1 MDELYPSLTR
11 ASLDQNYLHANST
24 THEFLFGALAELVD
38 NARDADATKINVF
51 TTKNEDVRGG
61 FTLNFLDDG
70 EGMDSN
76 DVANIVQFGR
86 SSKRLSSDNMIGQ
99 YGNGLKSGSMR
110 IGNDFMLFSKRG
122 RSCTCLMLSRTFLNR
137 ERISNIIVPM
147 PVWDADSRK
156 PIYDTGGKA
165 KYDME
170 IELIKK
176 YSPFKTEREVIKQFD
191 SIKDR
196 TGTLIVLYNV
206 KLLDSGNPEL
216 DVLTDPT
223 DIRMAE
229 IDEEDKS
236 NWPERVS
243 FKAYVSILYLDPRM
257 KVYIQGKK
265 VRTKRLANCL
275 YKPKSYKYSS
285 TRFKKR
291 SEDEVRKAENEFKLA
306 EERWREAESD
316 SKDKEKKVSIKAN
329 PKKAE
334 LAELRNKQ
342 EKSRLLKNEVNQLR
356 DDWTKKKASLKEPK
370 TLDFIFGFNIT
381 NRKYYGMFI
390 YNCNRLIRMYE
401 RVGPQIDGGVN
412 CSGVIGVVN
421 VPYLVLEPTH
431 NKQNFADNKEYMH
444 MLKAMGDHLQCYW
457 RESKVSEGKGVMSFW
472 ENFGYLSSS
481 WSDEPSND
489 PRYLRA
495 RAMHIP
501 KVIQCDGCR
510 KWRVLPF
517 QSSAIGKEPP
527 ENWICSMNPDLKRNK
542 CQCAEEKPSIPV
554 GEFKKETKSIEQK
567 RAEKEEKLLKMQ
579 KEINKISKLQTVSSS
594 RDAQRKL
601 SDVSF
606 SPPRRQSSR
615 SSRRSQESSE
625 SEEEEEEEYRAPSRR
640 RIKNEEYD
648 DDDEPPPPPSRRG
661 DSAIKRKLPPP
672 APTSNYKTP
681 PRKLSAVIST
691 PNHVSSSTSRQSKE
705 YMPARK
711 KAAIEQDEE
720 SEDEDLEDEDDD
732 APIQTVIGQM
742 VEVDISGKWRAGR
755 IVSAKITKSEPTK
768 WRIKFDQHP
777 QDRFDKW
784 LEEGSDH
791 LRFVNDVKL
800 ANGMTLHNDNQEAS
814 GTASNEQLPHSST
827 DSGNIP
833 AGGQL
838 VTEQHENALGKLRTC
853 LRYFLPPQWKMPKE
867 EINNLSLQELVDF
880 PMDDFFDHYEKGL
893 RKLVSNFRTQADQQR
908 SIAANAKKELETAR
922 KLLLNVLKKVDSN
935 TPELEG
941 EALMSHAQQFVDDH
955 T

>member
-1 MDELYPSLTR
+1 MDEIYPSLTR

-38 NARDADATKINVF
+38 NARDAGATKINVF
-51 TTKNEDVRGG
+51 TTENADVRGG

-70 EGMDSN
+70 EGMDPQ

-86 SSKRLSSDNMIGQ
+86 SSKRLSSENMIGQ

-122 RSCTCLMLSRTFLNR
+122 RTCTCLMLSRTFLDR

-156 PIYDTGGKA
+156 PILEGSSRS
-165 KYDME
+165 KYETEMS
-170 IELIKK
+170 LITK
-176 YSPFKTEREVIKQFD
+176 YSPFKSEREVLRQFD
-191 SIKDR
+191 GIKDR

-206 KLLDSGNPEL
+206 KLLDSGSPEL
-216 DVLTDPT
+216 DVISDPN

-229 IDEEDKS
+229 VDEEDKS

-265 VRTKRLANCL
+265 VRTKRLAYSL
-275 YKPKSYKYSS
+275 YKPKMYKYSS

-291 SEDEVRKAENEFKLA
+291 SEDEVRKAEHEYKLA

-316 SKDKEKKVSIKAN
+316 SKDLEMKVTIKAN
-329 PKKAE
+329 PRKAE
-334 LAELRNKQ
+334 LAELRNRQ
-342 EKSRLLKNEVNQLR
+342 EKARLLKNDASQTREN
-356 DDWTKKKASLKEPK
+356 WMKKKTSLKEPK

-412 CSGVIGVVN
+412 SAGVIGVVN

-457 RESKVSEGKGVMSFW
+457 RESKVAEGKGVVSFW
-472 ENFGYLSSS
+472 ETFGYLSQS

-489 PRYLRA
+489 SRYLRA

-517 QSSAIGKEPP
+517 QSSSIGQDPP
-527 ENWICSMNPDLKRNK
+527 DNWICSMNPDNKRNK
-542 CQCAEEKPSIPV
+542 CQCAEEKPSIPQ

-567 RAEKEEKLLKMQ
+567 RAEKTEKLLKMQ
-579 KEINKISKLQTVSSS
+579 KDLDKMSKLQSVSSS

-601 SDVSF
+601 SNVSF

-615 SSRRSQESSE
+615 TGTKSKYSSE
-625 SEEEEEEEYRAPSRR
+625 S
-640 RIKNEEYD
+640 
-648 DDDEPPPPPSRRG
+648 DDDEYEQKPTRRTATRRVEKSE
-661 DSAIKRKLPPP
+661 DEDDEDDYKADDPVDNNSHRFNSTSLKRK
-672 APTSNYKTP
+672 AAGNSKPTTP
-681 PRKLSAVIST
+681 KKLSAVIAT
-691 PNHVSSSTSRQSKE
+691 PNHVSSSTARQASKDFS
-705 YMPARK
+705 PKRK
-711 KAAIEQDEE
+711 KKCPEKD
-720 SEDEDLEDEDDD
+720 SEEDDD
-732 APIQTVIGQM
+732 DDEPIKTDLGQA
-742 VEVDISGKWRAGR
+742 VEVEISGKWRQGR
-755 IVSAKITKSEPTK
+755 IVSAKVNKNQPTR
-768 WRIKFDQHP
+768 WRIKFDAHP

-784 LEEGSDH
+784 LDEGSPQ
-791 LRFVNDVKL
+791 LRFI
-800 ANGMTLHNDNQEAS
+800 
-814 GTASNEQLPHSST
+814 SNEDVMSNGTQSSPKAAPPRTTGLKQQATNSST
-827 DSGNIP
+827 DGTNDSASSQKIK
-833 AGGQL
+833 
-838 VTEQHENALGKLRTC
+838 EQHENALGKLRTC

-908 SIAANAKKELETAR
+908 SIASNTKKELDLTR
-922 KLLLNVLKKVDSN
+922 KLLHSVLQKFDPN
-935 TPELEG
+935 TPDLEG
-941 EALMSHAQQFVDDH
+941 EALIAHARQVAD